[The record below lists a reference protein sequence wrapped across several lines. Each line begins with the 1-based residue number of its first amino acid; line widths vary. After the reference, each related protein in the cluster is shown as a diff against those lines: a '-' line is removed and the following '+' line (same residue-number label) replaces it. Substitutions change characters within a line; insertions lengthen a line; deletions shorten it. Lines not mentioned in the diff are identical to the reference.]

1 MDRVTL
7 KRLLLFFFQ
16 QCQVKGTRKA
26 NPKPG
31 WGAFWMMGEGEI
43 AKTK

>member
-16 QCQVKGTRKA
+16 QCQVKGTRNA
-26 NPKPG
+26 KPG